1 MAGRRHGGVK
11 PMEERSLRDLVADL
25 GSSITTLFR
34 KEIQLARAE
43 TSEKI
48 SQAGGAVAVIAAG
61 GVLALAALIVL
72 LEAIVIAIAD
82 AGLPPAAAAAIVG
95 VAVAVLAYV
104 LIHMGIRNL
113 RASQL
118 VPSRTVDAL
127 KRDAQVAEEHLS

>member
-1 MAGRRHGGVK
+1 
-11 PMEERSLRDLVADL
+11 MEERSLRDLVADL

-95 VAVAVLAYV
+95 VVVAVLAYV

>member
-1 MAGRRHGGVK
+1 
-11 PMEERSLRDLVADL
+11 MEERSLRDLVADL

-61 GVLALAALIVL
+61 GVLALGALIVL
-72 LEAIVIAIAD
+72 LEAVVIAIAD

-95 VAVAVLAYV
+95 VVVAVLAYV

>member
-1 MAGRRHGGVK
+1 
-11 PMEERSLRDLVADL
+11 MEERSLRDLVADL

-61 GVLALAALIVL
+61 GALALGALIVL
-72 LEAIVIAIAD
+72 LEAVVIAIAD

-95 VAVAVLAYV
+95 VVVAVLAYV

>member
-1 MAGRRHGGVK
+1 
-11 PMEERSLRDLVADL
+11 MEERSLRDLVADL
-25 GSSITTLFR
+25 GSSIATLFR

-48 SQAGGAVAVIAAG
+48 SQAGGAAAVIAAG
-61 GVLALAALIVL
+61 GVLALAAVIVL
-72 LEAIVIAIAD
+72 LEAVVIAIAD

-95 VAVAVLAYV
+95 VVVAVLAYL

>member
-1 MAGRRHGGVK
+1 
-11 PMEERSLRDLVADL
+11 MEERSLRDLVADL

-72 LEAIVIAIAD
+72 LEAVVIAIAD

-95 VAVAVLAYV
+95 VVVAVLAYV

>member
-1 MAGRRHGGVK
+1 
-11 PMEERSLRDLVADL
+11 MEERSRRDLVADL

-61 GVLALAALIVL
+61 GVLTLAALIVL

>member
-1 MAGRRHGGVK
+1 
-11 PMEERSLRDLVADL
+11 MEERSLRDLVADL

-61 GVLALAALIVL
+61 GVLALGALIVL
-72 LEAIVIAIAD
+72 LEAVVIAIAD

-95 VAVAVLAYV
+95 AVVAVLAYV

>member
-1 MAGRRHGGVK
+1 
-11 PMEERSLRDLVADL
+11 MEERSLRDLVADL

-61 GVLALAALIVL
+61 GILALSALIVL
-72 LEAIVIAIAD
+72 LEAVVIAIAD

-95 VAVAVLAYV
+95 VVVAVLAYV

>member
-1 MAGRRHGGVK
+1 MA
-11 PMEERSLRDLVADL
+11 MEDRSLRDLIADL
-25 GSSITTLFR
+25 GTSITTLFR

-48 SQAGGAVAVIAAG
+48 SQAGGAVALIAAG
-61 GVLALAALIVL
+61 AILALGALLAL
-72 LEAIVIAIAD
+72 LEAAVIALAD

-95 VAVAVLAYV
+95 VVVAVVAYV
-104 LIHMGIRNL
+104 LIYRGLRSL

-127 KRDAQVAEEHLS
+127 KRNAHVAEEHLS

>member
-1 MAGRRHGGVK
+1 
-11 PMEERSLRDLVADL
+11 MEERSLRDLVADL

-61 GVLALAALIVL
+61 GVLAMAALIVL

>member
-1 MAGRRHGGVK
+1 
-11 PMEERSLRDLVADL
+11 MEERSLRDLVADL